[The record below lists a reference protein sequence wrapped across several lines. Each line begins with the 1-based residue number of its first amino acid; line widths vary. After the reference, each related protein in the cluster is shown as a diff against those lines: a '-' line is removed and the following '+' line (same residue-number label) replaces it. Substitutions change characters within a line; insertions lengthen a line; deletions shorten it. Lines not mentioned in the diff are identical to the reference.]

1 MFAPASLERDQAS
14 TGCSWNSSNAE
25 SGKIA
30 GLAKLGERF
39 FLLLVGDVEAAAF
52 VGEIQI
58 VNTENAHAEAY
69 LRADG
74 IKRWVKGLFR
84 NAEIRETHRNN
95 AAGAPDEKTERRHH
109 GHDFQRPLLRKGE
122 IV

>member
-39 FLLLVGDVEAAAF
+39 FLLLIGDVEAAAF

-58 VNTENAHAEAY
+58 VNTQNAHAEAN

-74 IKRWVKGLFR
+74 IEHWVEGLLR
-84 NAEIRETHRNN
+84 DAEIRETHGNN
-95 AAGAPDEKTERRHH
+95 SAGTPDEKTQRRHH
-109 GHDFQRPLLRKGE
+109 RHDLERA
-122 IV
+122 